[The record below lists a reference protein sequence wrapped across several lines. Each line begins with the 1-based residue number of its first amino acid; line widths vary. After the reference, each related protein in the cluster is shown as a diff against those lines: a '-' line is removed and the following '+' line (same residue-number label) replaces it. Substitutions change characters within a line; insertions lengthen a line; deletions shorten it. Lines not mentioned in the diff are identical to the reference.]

1 MPRLAAGHLR
11 ADRLIGGSRASLLR
25 ARPDQGVATAL
36 FVVEKVRVD
45 RSVEARIVELD
56 REVVA
61 LFRGALGPGGTDFGV
76 MRCTA

>member
-1 MPRLAAGHLR
+1 MPRLAAGHLG
-11 ADRLIGGSRASLLR
+11 ADRSIGGGRAGLLR
-25 ARPDQGVATAL
+25 PRPDQGVAVAL
-36 FVVEKVRVD
+36 FVVEEVRVD

-61 LFRGALGPGGTDFGV
+61 LFGGALGPGGADLGL